1 MPFSLW
7 ALRRP
12 ACIGDKKE
20 VQENMRIEFIPLSGG
35 TGIFVPNDGGMFYMT
50 GLWKM
55 FLHDE
60 VRVQFVQ
67 A

>member
-1 MPFSLW
+1 
-7 ALRRP
+7 
-12 ACIGDKKE
+12 
-20 VQENMRIEFIPLSGG
+20 MRIEFIPLSGG